1 MNRRYRIPLQF
12 SAIDTFLRWAK
23 NGDAPD
29 APLPI
34 NCLAIRMIL
43 SCFALVQTATLSL
56 RLSQAERKALRQRA
70 RAEGLSQG
78 SLVRRALR
86 AYGVTPEPDK
96 AKTGYDVIKHLI
108 GSCRGGPS
116 DLSTNPKYME
126 EFGR

>member
-1 MNRRYRIPLQF
+1 M
-12 SAIDTFLRWAK
+12 
-23 NGDAPD
+23 
-29 APLPI
+29 
-34 NCLAIRMIL
+34 
-43 SCFALVQTATLSL
+43 QTATLSL
-56 RLSQAERKALRQRA
+56 RISQAERKALRQRA

-78 SLVRRALR
+78 CLVRRALR

-108 GSCRGGPS
+108 GSCQGGPS